1 MTTNFWGVDVVPLLG
16 AIAGCYCSVLWLGR
30 VTANFAGVDVVPLQ
44 GAVVVCC
51 GRRVTANFGGVVPL
65 QCRVLF
71 LDAIAVLGA
80 MVGCYGRVPWVVFNF
95 LVERRPST
103 FGIIRTHCQ
112 RGTGRPMSPKIGG
125 KKMWREKNCLDL
137 LADVTLFSTL
147 ITQKL
152 VFAIWAL
159 CWYYFC
165 FASFCGDSN
174 RSRLWDCVCVCVG
187 VMHLVAGYSFLG
199 YFWWCTY
206 SAFEAYCRGEWPLG
220 SRSCPH

>member
-1 MTTNFWGVDVVPLLG
+1 MVGGWRPTLG
-16 AIAGCYCSVLWLGR
+16 EWTCHCSVLWLGGQLWGSG
-30 VTANFAGVDVVPLQ
+30 AIAG
-44 GAVVVCC
+44 
-51 GRRVTANFGGVVPL
+51 
-65 QCRVLF
+65 CRCSVLW
-71 LDAIAVLGA
+71 LEGDGQLWGSGAIAVQGA
-80 MVGCYGRVPWVVFNF
+80 FSGCHCCVGCDGRVSWVVFNF

-125 KKMWREKNCLDL
+125 KKMWREKNCLEL

-174 RSRLWDCVCVCVG
+174 RSGLWDCVCVCWG
-187 VMHLVAGYSFLG
+187 DA
-199 YFWWCTY
+199 
-206 SAFEAYCRGEWPLG
+206 
-220 SRSCPH
+220 SCGRI